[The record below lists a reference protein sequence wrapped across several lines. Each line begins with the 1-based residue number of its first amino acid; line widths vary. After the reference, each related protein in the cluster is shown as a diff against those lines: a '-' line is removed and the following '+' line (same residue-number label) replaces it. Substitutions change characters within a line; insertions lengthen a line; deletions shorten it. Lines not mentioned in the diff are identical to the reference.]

1 MATPDPG
8 LAVPVSEARE
18 RILEAAY
25 GLFSRQGIAA
35 VGVDTIVAEAG
46 VAKMTLYRHFPSKA
60 DLALAFLERREERW
74 TREWLQVEAVRRG
87 SNARERLLAIF
98 DVFGEWFAEENFEG
112 CSFVNILLEI
122 DDRDDQ
128 VRQAS
133 VKHLANIRDFVCG
146 LADEAGVADPEA
158 LAAQWH
164 ILMKGS
170 IVAAGEGDLEA
181 ARRAQDVGALLLER
195 ELAGRARLTTGS

>member
-1 MATPDPG
+1 MAAPDPG
-8 LAVPVSEARE
+8 LAAPVSEARE

-25 GLFSRQGIAA
+25 ELFSRRGIAA

-74 TREWLQVEAVRRG
+74 TRDWLQVEAVRRG

-98 DVFGEWFAEENFEG
+98 DVFGEWFAEESFEG

-133 VKHLANIRDFVCG
+133 VQHLSNIRAFVCG
-146 LADEAGVADPEA
+146 LADEAGAEDPEV

-170 IVAAGEGDLEA
+170 IVAAGEGDRDA
-181 ARRAQDVGALLLER
+181 ARRAQAVGALLLDSMLGANGAPT
-195 ELAGRARLTTGS
+195 LA

>member
-1 MATPDPG
+1 M
-8 LAVPVSEARE
+8 AVPQSASSAPPGGARE

-25 GLFSRQGIAA
+25 DLFSRQGIAA

-74 TREWLQVEAVRRG
+74 TREWLQAEAIRRG
-87 SNARERLLAIF
+87 STPAERLLAIF
-98 DVFGEWFAEENFEG
+98 DVFADWFALDSFEG

-122 DDRDDQ
+122 SDREDQ
-128 VRQAS
+128 VRVAS
-133 VKHLANIRDFVCG
+133 VRHLANIREFVRG
-146 LADEAGVADPEA
+146 LAEEAGAEDPEG
-158 LAAQWH
+158 LACQWH

-170 IVAAGEGDLEA
+170 IVAAGEGDRQA

-195 ELAGRARLTTGS
+195 ELTVRPS

>member
-1 MATPDPG
+1 MATPEPG
-8 LAVPVSEARE
+8 LARPVSEARE

-25 GLFSRQGIAA
+25 DLFSRKGITA

-74 TREWLQVEAVRRG
+74 TREWLQGEAVRRG
-87 SNARERLLAIF
+87 STPAGRMLAIF
-98 DVFGEWFAEENFEG
+98 DVFDEWFALESFEG

-122 DDRDDQ
+122 SDREDE
-128 VRQAS
+128 VRAAS
-133 VKHLANIRDFVCG
+133 VRHLANIREFVRG
-146 LADEAGVADPEA
+146 LAEEAGAADPEA
-158 LAAQWH
+158 LACQWH

-170 IVAAGEGDLEA
+170 IVAAGEGDHAA
-181 ARRAQDVGALLLER
+181 ARRAQEVGALLLER
-195 ELAGRARLTTGS
+195 EPGVRAA